1 MELEAVFR
9 QRYEVYEQCRMHS
22 FLQPNEARIDI
33 DAFDVHSVHFGLFNN
48 EEVVAY
54 LRVVLHRAVCFNQEV
69 ALLATQYGLMKQD
82 VHVLGGD
89 VVSPLAS
96 FPFLAYE
103 GVPEGIGLFYG
114 EKSKQNA
121 FCEASRL
128 IIQPQYRSIRM
139 AVRMIE
145 CAMVAG
151 MQLFGDKGGIA
162 MLDCFT
168 SHLPVYS
175 MFGFKPVPGVE
186 PYTVPQSPLKG
197 ITLWL
202 PLSPQLSFTGIP
214 ESLHEKMQ
222 LLINKYKA
230 NLQIELEF

>member
-1 MELEAVFR
+1 
-9 QRYEVYEQCRMHS
+9 MHS
-22 FLQPNEARIDI
+22 FLQSNEARIDI
-33 DAFDVHSVHFGLFNN
+33 DAFDVHSVHYGLFNDK
-48 EEVVAY
+48 EVVTY
-54 LRVVLHRAVCFNQEV
+54 VRVVLHKSTYFNQAV
-69 ALLATQYGLMKQD
+69 MLLVDHTGLGKED
-82 VHVLGGD
+82 ARFFGVDAGPPGV
-89 VVSPLAS
+89 S

-103 GVPEGIGLFYG
+103 GLPEGIGSFYH
-114 EKSKQNA
+114 EKSKQYA

-128 IIQPQYRSIRM
+128 IIQPQYRSIRL

-151 MQLFGDKGGIA
+151 MQLFGNREGMA

-168 SHLPVYS
+168 SHMPVYS

-202 PLSPQLSFTGIP
+202 PLSHHLSLTGIP
-214 ESLHEKMQ
+214 EPLHEKMQ
-222 LLINKYKA
+222 LLINEYKA
-230 NLQIELEF
+230 NSQIQLEF